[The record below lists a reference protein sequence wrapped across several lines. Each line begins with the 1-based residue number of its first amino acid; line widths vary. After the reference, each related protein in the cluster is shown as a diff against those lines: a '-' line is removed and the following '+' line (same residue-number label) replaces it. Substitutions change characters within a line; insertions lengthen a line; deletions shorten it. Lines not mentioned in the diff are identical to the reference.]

1 MERVN
6 SDHKK
11 KEVVGEKER
20 GSMLLK
26 KYQSPKISELGSLTK
41 VTLGGTGGIV
51 ADTGGGSNYRYN
63 P

>member
-11 KEVVGEKER
+11 KELVGEKEKE
-20 GSMLLK
+20 SMLPK
-26 KYQSPKISELGSLTK
+26 KYHSPKILELGSLTK

-51 ADTGGGSNYRYN
+51 QDSGGGTPYRYQL
-63 P
+63 